1 MNQEELTKRLSE
13 IRNKLIDIEQT
24 VDSRIYLLCESENS
38 FAVNRFLFEELALR
52 FVIVTGIDSEDCF
65 EILYHFSNDE
75 TGCVV
80 TVKAFIRD
88 RENPSIESIT
98 PFIPGAEWI
107 EREIHDILG
116 IEIKNHPNMKRL
128 ILADD
133 WPEGVYPLRK
143 DFKR

>member
-1 MNQEELTKRLSE
+1 MEQQELKDKLKP
-13 IRNKLIDIEQT
+13 IQNKLTAIEQPQEN
-24 VDSRIYLLCESENS
+24 RIYLVCESENS
-38 FAVNRFLFEELALR
+38 YSVSKFLFEEIGCR

-65 EILYHFSNDE
+65 EVLYHFSYDQ

-98 PFIPGAEWI
+98 PFIAGAEWI
-107 EREIHDILG
+107 EREIHDLLG
-116 IEIKNHPNMKRL
+116 IDFKNHPNMKRL

-143 DFKR
+143 EIKK